1 MSARPFSRRI
11 RTLVRTSQRSRS
23 EPECLGRAYEL
34 ALPIIRQR
42 LADRSSARPR
52 PSADSFSV
60 LQKLVGG

>member
-1 MSARPFSRRI
+1 MSARPLSRRI
-11 RTLVRTSQRSRS
+11 RALVRTSQRSRS

-52 PSADSFSV
+52 PNADFFSV
-60 LQKLVGG
+60 PQKLIGG